1 MAEKKKRG
9 LIRRI
14 VRFITF
20 VDLRIRKKFLLFS
33 VGVLFWF
40 MVLASVAFYVLID
53 VNMKTSSM
61 VKVLLP
67 YEHTANEVLSKTYEL
82 ERWLEA
88 LENAQS
94 EKAVAA
100 NAEKVRTIL
109 QRMNAAL
116 DEVHE
121 SQTVSPM
128 RLLWKRFNNPSWM
141 EDEQNRIFIEDIR
154 SYVGD
159 MLDATTSY
167 GFIRADAA
175 AGQPGQMVE
184 SADFIKQ
191 LGDDLHSIKAQ
202 SIEFLNHISN
212 QAQNYS
218 QAITKT
224 TTYAFWIVI
233 GVLVLALGL
242 LAVFTFWIADSIV
255 TPVSAMIRKIHT
267 LATGHVDLM
276 DKIEVRS
283 ADEIGVMATEFN
295 ELMDTVHGMTVFKNV
310 IEEDATLE
318 DVYSRLGEAFQTN
331 LGIEN
336 YRIYEVAEDFKTMK
350 PVFPV
355 TLSEKDLECNPE
367 ILNSCDLCRAVKTG
381 HDISSLMYERVC
393 KQFIQSQDKVHVCI
407 PMILG
412 GHAGGV
418 VQFVFDKPEKNGL
431 SRAQI
436 EQRVSKAEAYIKQ
449 SLSVIEAKRLMKTL
463 HDSTLRDPMTG
474 LFNRRFMQDQ
484 ASHLIAMTLRRKK
497 NIGLLMCDI
506 DYFKQVNDKYGHDA
520 GDAILKDCTEI
531 MCASVRESDMVIRYG
546 GEEFLIMLIDIEPGD
561 SEAVAEKVRSGV
573 EEKGFKVNGEKI
585 RKTISVGV
593 SEFPHDTDAFWQA
606 IKFAD
611 VALYKAKETGRNKV
625 VRFESHMW
633 DDDEF

>member
-1 MAEKKKRG
+1 MVEKRKRS
-9 LIRRI
+9 LVRRI
-14 VRFITF
+14 VRFVTF
-20 VDLRIRKKFLLFS
+20 VDLPIRKKFLLFS

-40 MVLASVAFYVLID
+40 LVLASVSFYVLID

-67 YEHTANEVLSKTYEL
+67 YEHTANEVLSRTYEL
-82 ERWLEA
+82 ERWIEA
-88 LENAQS
+88 LGNAQS
-94 EKAVAA
+94 EKAIAA
-100 NAEKVRTIL
+100 NAEKVRSIL
-109 QRMNAAL
+109 QRMNTAL
-116 DEVHE
+116 EEVHE
-121 SQTVSPM
+121 SKAVSPM
-128 RLLWKRFNNPSWM
+128 RMLWKRLNNPTWM
-141 EDEQNRIFIEDIR
+141 EDEQNRVFIEDIR
-154 SYVGD
+154 SYVED

-167 GFIRADAA
+167 GFMRADAA
-175 AGQPGQMVE
+175 AGQPGLRAE
-184 SADFIKQ
+184 NTDFIQ
-191 LGDDLHSIKAQ
+191 RLEEDLKSIKGQ
-202 SIEFLNHISN
+202 SIEFLNHISS
-212 QAQNYS
+212 QAENYS
-218 QAITKT
+218 QAITRT
-224 TTYAFWIVI
+224 TTYASWIVV

-242 LAVFTFWIADSIV
+242 LGVFTFWIADSIV
-255 TPVSAMIRKIHT
+255 KPVSAMIKKIHT

-283 ADEIGVMATEFN
+283 ADEIGEMASEFN

-318 DVYSRLGEAFQTN
+318 DVYSRMGEAFQSN

-336 YRIYEVAEDFKTMK
+336 YRIYEVAEDFKSMK

-355 TLSEKDLECNPE
+355 TLSEKELECNPE

-381 HDISSLMYERVC
+381 HDISSMMYERVC
-393 KQFIQSQDKVHVCI
+393 KQFIHSQDKVHVCI

-418 VQFVFDKPEKNGL
+418 VQFVFDKPEENGL

-436 EQRVSKAEAYIKQ
+436 EQKVSKAQAYIKQ

-520 GDAILKDCTEI
+520 GDTILKDCTSI
-531 MCASVRESDMVIRYG
+531 LSASVREADLVIRYG

-561 SEAVAEKVRSGV
+561 SEAVAEKVRLGV
-573 EEKGFKVNGEKI
+573 EEKGFNVNGEKI

-611 VALYKAKETGRNKV
+611 VALYQAKETGRNKV
-625 VRFESHMW
+625 VRFEPHMW
-633 DDDEF
+633 SDDEF

>member
-9 LIRRI
+9 LIIRI
-14 VRFITF
+14 IRFITF
-20 VDLRIRKKFLLFS
+20 VDLPIRKKFLLFS

-40 MVLASVAFYVLID
+40 MVLASVSFYALID
-53 VNMKTSSM
+53 VNMKTSAM

-67 YEHTANEVLSKTYEL
+67 YERTANEILSKTYEL
-82 ERWLEA
+82 ERWVDDLES
-88 LENAQS
+88 AQN
-94 EKAVAA
+94 EKRIAA
-100 NAEKVRTIL
+100 NAEKVRVIL
-109 QRMNAAL
+109 QGMNTSL
-116 DEVHE
+116 DEVATG
-121 SQTVSPM
+121 QTASPF
-128 RLLWKRFNNPSWM
+128 RLLWKRLSKPTWL
-141 EDEQNRIFIEDIR
+141 EEEQNKAFVEDIR
-154 SYVGD
+154 TYVGN
-159 MLDATTSY
+159 MLDTTTSY
-167 GFIRADAA
+167 GFMRADAA
-175 AGQPGQMVE
+175 
-184 SADFIKQ
+184 SAQQKQIPENSHFIKR
-191 LGDDLHSIKAQ
+191 LKDNLHRIKAQ
-202 SIEFLNHISN
+202 SVEFLDHISS

-218 QAITKT
+218 HAITT
-224 TTYAFWIVI
+224 TTSYALWIVI
-233 GVLVLALGL
+233 GVLVLAMGL

-255 TPVSAMIRKIHT
+255 KPVSAMIVKIHT

-283 ADEIGVMATEFN
+283 ADEIGEMAAEFN

-310 IEEDATLE
+310 IEEDASLE
-318 DVYSRLGEAFQTN
+318 DVYSRMGEAFQSN
-331 LGIEN
+331 LDIEN

-393 KQFIQSQDKVHVCI
+393 KQFIQSQDKVHVCM

-418 VQFVFDKPEKNGL
+418 VQFVFDKPEENGF

-436 EQRVSKAEAYIKQ
+436 EQKVSKAEAYIKQ

-463 HDSTLRDPMTG
+463 HASTLRDPMTG

-520 GDAILKDCTEI
+520 GDTILKECTAILS
-531 MCASVRESDMVIRYG
+531 ASVRESDMVIRYG
-546 GEEFLIMLIDIEPGD
+546 GEEFLIMLIDVEPGD
-561 SEAVAEKVRSGV
+561 SEAVAEKVRVGV
-573 EEKGFKVNGEKI
+573 EEKGFNINGEKI
-585 RKTISVGV
+585 KKTISVGV

-611 VALYKAKETGRNKV
+611 VALYQAKETGRNKV
-625 VRFESHMW
+625 VRFEPHMW